1 MMAMAYDLTVIM
13 EVENTHERL
22 EGIPVYATT
31 PEGKFIAGSTYSAA
45 DSTYIIRKLPVEPL
59 HIRYEIG
66 DKQYARGINEPVDS
80 VTIAI
85 QADML
90 ARNLREVAVEAD
102 RQFFTDEKL
111 VVIPDKQVKK
121 ISNDATSLLRN
132 MAIGNVWVSPTGS
145 ISTPAGDGYSI
156 FVDYLP
162 ASGSDMSNM
171 MTANVSRVEVYE
183 YPRDPRFGGARYVIN
198 FITQQYEYGGYTRV
212 NGAQDFTPAESA
224 NYNVFSRFAYKR
236 MTYDVTAGYKYSRTR
251 HNLSESDINYTLSD
265 DVITVNRDI
274 IESMSK
280 RHGVSAYG
288 KALYMD
294 DRKAIQNSVSVSSS
308 KSPDNYSVFD
318 ERFSSPAY
326 NSGTNRTMTDADN
339 FSVGWNG
346 YYNFVMPRNMMLT
359 ITPNFSYGSFKNLY
373 SYRAGESDITNDA
386 RDRAWDASLK
396 ASLSKFVGNHVFT
409 ADLSGNLSG
418 NSLDYAGTTQSAVEA
433 NNYNAVMRLAA
444 NLRFG
449 RFTIM
454 PNFSFF
460 YENQH
465 YNGHSITEWRPKYFI
480 SANYS
485 INRRNTLSFS
495 SEMSYW
501 TISVQQR
508 SPMFQISDQ
517 ITAIQGN
524 PRLKSY
530 PYNSVALSYNYI
542 PLNNLSLNA
551 YVNYNRRT
559 NQIVDVY
566 DLMEIN
572 GREYLVSTP
581 RNIGFRNTLSYGVSA
596 ATQLFNNRL
605 SLSARVGLTSYGQH
619 GPYYF
624 NGTRASYGV
633 NATYIIKS
641 FYVSAAY
648 QSENRQI
655 DQTAYTITPHFY
667 YLHAGWSNGKI
678 NISATAF
685 NPFTSSYKGNK
696 TEYHLA
702 NYNGYTQS
710 YSPYNHR
717 YFNISATY
725 IFSYGKKVNHDSEDA
740 GGTSVRSGILK

>member
-1 MMAMAYDLTVIM
+1 MAYDLTVIM

-31 PEGKFIAGSTYSAA
+31 PEGKFIAGSTYNAA
-45 DSTYIIRKLPVEPL
+45 DSVYIIRDLPDRPL
-59 HIRYEIG
+59 HVRYEIG
-66 DKQYARGINEPVDS
+66 DKQYARSINEPIDS
-80 VTIAI
+80 TTITI
-85 QADML
+85 SADML
-90 ARNLREVAVEAD
+90 AHNLREVAVEAD

-145 ISTPAGDGYSI
+145 ISTPAGDGYAI

-212 NGAQDFTPAESA
+212 NGMQDFAPAESG

-236 MTYDVTAGYKYSRTR
+236 MTYDVTAGYNYSRTR
-251 HNLSESDINYTLSD
+251 HNLSESEMNYTLSD
-265 DVITVNRDI
+265 GVITVKRDI

-280 RHGVSAYG
+280 NHGVSAYG

-294 DRKAIQNSVSVSSS
+294 DRNVIQNDISVSSS
-308 KSPDNYSVFD
+308 KAPDNYTVLD
-318 ERFSSPAY
+318 ERFSSPVY
-326 NSGTNRTMTDADN
+326 ISGTNRSMTDADN
-339 FSVGWNG
+339 LSVGWNG
-346 YYNFVMPRNMMLT
+346 YYRFVMPRDMMLT

-386 RDRAWDASLK
+386 RDRAWDTSLK

-418 NSLDYAGTTQSAVEA
+418 NNIDYAGTTQSAVDA
-433 NNYNAVMRLAA
+433 KHYNAAVRLAA

-454 PNFSFF
+454 PTFTFIYTNH
-460 YENQH
+460 H

-485 INRRNTLSFS
+485 INQRNTLSIA

-530 PYNSVALSYNYI
+530 PFNSAILNYNYI
-542 PLNNLSLNA
+542 PLNNLSLSA

-596 ATQLFNNRL
+596 SARLFNNRL
-605 SLSARVGLTSYGQH
+605 NLSARADLNSYGQH
-619 GPYYF
+619 GPYHF

-667 YLHAGWSNGKI
+667 YLHAGWSNS
-678 NISATAF
+678 NFYLAATVY
-685 NPFTSSYKGNK
+685 NPFTSSYKSGK

-702 NYNGYTQS
+702 NYNGYKQI
-710 YSPYNHR
+710 YSPRNHR
-717 YFNISATY
+717 YFELSATY
-725 IFSYGKKVNHDSEDA
+725 TFSYGKKVNHDSENT
-740 GGTSVRSGILK
+740 GGTSVRSGIMK